1 MDDIESQMLLSHVET
16 WMVELE
22 REVRAF
28 EAAVEEVEEVMDD
41 VEYAE
46 GYDNVD
52 GQIDSAQNLQQLE
65 RAFDATERIAQ
76 LVHAAESALSEAI
89 VTAYQAIEGEATLSD
104 APLEEGSL
112 ILNGQYRI
120 IQLLHQRP
128 RLNLYL
134 AKRQA
139 AGIQNASFTDSN
151 HVETPPGAPQF
162 VVPTHP
168 QEPLVAIR
176 ELVLTGLPPQIRQQI
191 EHAAFEEFVSPG
203 VLGSPR
209 LPGAGDR
216 VRVEGERHYLV
227 MQLRRAKGE
236 RPVFAVTLAE
246 LLLSKRQW
254 PSWLDLETALEWGI
268 QLCRIVA
275 RLHRMGTILGDLD
288 PATVLVDNEGAA
300 QWAPVLLVSWPPPPQ
315 FWPAFPTSLPAVE
328 RHTRIFP
335 AAHVSVGK
343 AFAAPEMLNGVCDS
357 RSDVYSLGALLY
369 LLLTRYAP
377 ASAARRMRADHFKVQ
392 LDHKTEQSGLRRALP
407 LTNFL
412 DSSPY
417 VKGEHEP
424 KQNNSKGV
432 PGEHSH
438 QNGFVPQTSTE
449 GMALIAP
456 HLFNNR
462 IPPVLEQIVL
472 RALAF
477 DPKERYSTVF
487 ELVEALES
495 EEVKSALAEAEASVN
510 KAPRVSR
517 VGKVVEWLKREL
529 SE

>member
-16 WMVELE
+16 WLVELE

-46 GYDNVD
+46 GYDNAD
-52 GQIDSAQNLQQLE
+52 GQIDLAQNLQQLE
-65 RAFDATERIAQ
+65 RVFEATERVAQ
-76 LVHAAESALSEAI
+76 LVHAADSALSEAI
-89 VTAYQAIEGEATLSD
+89 VTAYQAIEGDATLSD

-120 IQLLHQRP
+120 IQLIHQRP

-134 AKRQA
+134 AQRQS
-139 AGIQNASFTDSN
+139 AGIQDASFPDAN
-151 HVETPPGAPQF
+151 HVETPPDAPPF
-162 VVPTHP
+162 IVPTN
-168 QEPLVAIR
+168 QYEPLVAIR
-176 ELVLTGLPPQIRQQI
+176 ELVLTGLPLQIRKQI
-191 EHAAFEEFVSPG
+191 ESAAFEEFVSPG

-216 VRVEGERHYLV
+216 VRIEGERHYLV

-236 RPVFAVTLAE
+236 RPVVAVTLAE

-254 PSWLDLETALEWGI
+254 PSWLDLEIALEWGK

-275 RLHRMGTILGDLD
+275 RLHRLDTLLGDLD
-288 PATVLVDNEGAA
+288 PATVLVDSEGAA
-300 QWAPVLLVSWPPPPQ
+300 QWAPVLLVSWPPSPQ
-315 FWPAFPTSLPAVE
+315 FWPAFPISLPANE

-335 AAHVSVGK
+335 AAHLSASK

-377 ASAARRMRADHFKVQ
+377 ASAARRMRAVYRSAQ
-392 LDHKTEQSGLRRALP
+392 ADHKDHHEGQSQGRREAGQGQALP
-407 LTNFL
+407 LLYTA
-412 DSSPY
+412 
-417 VKGEHEP
+417 KAEHNI
-424 KQNNSKGV
+424 KNG
-432 PGEHSH
+432 HSH
-438 QNGFVPQTSTE
+438 QNGFVPQSRAE
-449 GMALIAP
+449 SMALIPP
-456 HLFNNR
+456 HLFNSR

-472 RALAF
+472 RALAL
-477 DPKERYSTVF
+477 DPAERYSTVF

-495 EEVKSALAEAEASVN
+495 EEVKSAMAAASVPTN
-510 KAPRVSR
+510 EVRRVSS

-529 SE
+529 NE